1 MSGYPACCQCII
13 NTYRCSNLSHFGV
26 HEVLRTQLATNT
38 KCVLRVFPDMSL
50 RPLCRARAG
59 TLRPR
64 PRLRR
69 RTRKRGAE
77 DEGRSRSESSS
88 SGLRLSVF
96 SGSKTEAVEEGDAE
110 LDRRSVEDHLRQARQ
125 WVDWE
130 ACGALSAQALAWKR
144 IGRPFHPHLEVPP
157 RLGRCVGAMHFPDD

>member
-69 RTRKRGAE
+69 RTRKRARKTKAAH
-77 DEGRSRSESSS
+77 GRRALVVDSAFRFFQAQRRRRWRREMLNST
-88 SGLRLSVF
+88 GDLLR
-96 SGSKTEAVEEGDAE
+96 TTC
-110 LDRRSVEDHLRQARQ
+110 DRRGSGWIGSVWSFERAGFGMEKNRTPFPSAPRGSTTS
-125 WVDWE
+125 WKM
-130 ACGALSAQALAWKR
+130 CGCHA
-144 IGRPFHPHLEVPP
+144 
-157 RLGRCVGAMHFPDD
+157 FP